1 MGNISKKNR
10 KKLVKVLNANCHC
23 TKTFNDSI
31 VTFYPYQSSPLSAV
45 WKYLVGRLDGV
56 FIGCFLILPEESLI
70 PVNARYCL
78 IHCPEQLFNPRAHIE
93 INKQIVQRLRD
104 CSQLYAIE
112 YTWRKHK

>member
-1 MGNISKKNR
+1 MRNISKKNR
-10 KKLVKVLNANCHC
+10 KKLVKVLNANCHR

-31 VTFYPYQSSPLSAV
+31 MTFYPYQSSPLSAV
-45 WKYLVGRLDGV
+45 WKYLVRRPDGV
-56 FIGCFLILPEESLI
+56 FIGRFLILPEEPLI

-93 INKQIVQRLRD
+93 INKQIVQRLRE

-112 YTWRKHK
+112 YTWKKHK